1 MTSIHL
7 CLITRLQSVCHVH
20 TLVFN
25 HEAAERVTSIHLCL
39 ITRLW
44 NGIIMCTVINPHKEV
59 IMCTVINPHKE
70 VIICTVINPHK
81 EVVVC
86 ACVEVFRFLWGGCV
100 CTYNL
105 FSTVSFVMFSQ
116 GVMLCESYH
125 YYLFCNNKYNAV
137 VLPGVKEG
145 AVG

>member
-59 IMCTVINPHKE
+59 
-70 VIICTVINPHK
+70 
-81 EVVVC
+81 VVC
-86 ACVEVFRFLWGGCV
+86 ACVGVFRFLWGGCV